1 MATLTKNHQSFKIET
16 MFNRIRYS
24 WTFKDLGLAQLAK
37 ETVELRIKQIKKG
50 LISSP
55 PAEEMRA
62 FLFSETQTQPVY
74 SPPKPTTVAIKE
86 PPLVDVIDEWIE
98 LRKDQVSASTHYTNS
113 RHVELIESFLKK
125 CRAKKS
131 TTASEFDAYGYAEWR
146 RKSVADATVKKEL
159 MTYSTMCKDMEVES
173 CEVPFIQK
181 RATEPLSYSLETATD
196 GRKVILTDRET
207 RELLQIM
214 RDRTSEMIAD
224 AVEFVA
230 YIPIRRGELTRIT
243 SDLFSGDL
251 AHVTLPNPK
260 GNAIRRRSG
269 KRSLTRRSDASVS
282 YRRLPVP
289 AQIKGM
295 LRRRIESKASGENL
309 FTDKKNTLSSAF
321 QKAKRNTKFDKPGLA
336 WHCLRHTAA
345 SRMLGAGVNIA
356 VIAKIL
362 GHSDPM
368 TTLRMYSHAYD
379 SDVADAMN
387 LL

>member
-1 MATLTKNHQSFKIET
+1 
-16 MFNRIRYS
+16 
-24 WTFKDLGLAQLAK
+24 
-37 ETVELRIKQIKKG
+37 
-50 LISSP
+50 
-55 PAEEMRA
+55 
-62 FLFSETQTQPVY
+62 
-74 SPPKPTTVAIKE
+74 
-86 PPLVDVIDEWIE
+86 
-98 LRKDQVSASTHYTNS
+98 
-113 RHVELIESFLKK
+113 
-125 CRAKKS
+125 
-131 TTASEFDAYGYAEWR
+131 
-146 RKSVADATVKKEL
+146 
-159 MTYSTMCKDMEVES
+159 MCKDMEVES

-181 RATEPLSYSLETATD
+181 RSTEPLSYSLETATD
-196 GRKVILTDRET
+196 GRKVILTDLET

-251 AHVTLPNPK
+251 SHVTLPNPK

-289 AQIKGM
+289 AQIQGM

-345 SRMLGAGVNIA
+345 SRMLGSGVNIA